1 MMDWLFPL
9 FGLLWITSIVVTIVA
24 LIDCI
29 RVPDD
34 SMFENG
40 TKLIWVLVIVFL
52 TLIGAILYFVIGRP
66 KGGSRPPEHVSPPPP
81 PRPV

>member
-1 MMDWLFPL
+1 MMEWFFPL
-9 FGLLWITSIVVTIVA
+9 FGLFWLASVVLMIVA

-34 SMFENG
+34 SMFQNG

-52 TLIGAILYFVIGRP
+52 NLIGAILYFAIGRP
-66 KGGSRPPEHVSPPPP
+66 RSGARPSPRTIPPPP
-81 PRPV
+81 PPPV